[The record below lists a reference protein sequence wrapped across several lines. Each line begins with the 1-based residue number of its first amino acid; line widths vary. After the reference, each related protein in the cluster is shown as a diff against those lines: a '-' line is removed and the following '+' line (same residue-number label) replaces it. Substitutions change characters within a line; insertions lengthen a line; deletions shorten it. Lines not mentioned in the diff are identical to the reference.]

1 MDETQLHSPAMK
13 RARVVVIEDHT
24 LVRDLLGAVLE
35 QDPALEL
42 AGNFANVADGI
53 KGCLRLRP
61 QLAIVDWMLP
71 DGKGIDIVRGL
82 TAKLPATRFLFL
94 SSIEKEHVVR
104 EAIDAGVHGF
114 VMKRA
119 TYDTLLEAIRMIIS
133 GKSYY
138 CSVSSRL
145 LVDALRTAATDGAS
159 ALSARE
165 RDILLGIARGESV
178 KSIAHRAGL
187 SPKTVNNQL
196 AALRDK
202 LGIRDTVGLVRY
214 ALRHGIVE
222 EL

>member
-1 MDETQLHSPAMK
+1 MDSSPLQSSAMK
-13 RARVVVIEDHT
+13 PASIVLIEDHT
-24 LVRDLLGAVLE
+24 LVRHLLAAVLKG
-35 QDPALEL
+35 DDTLEL
-42 AGNFANVADGI
+42 AGDYATVAEGI

-61 QLAIVDWMLP
+61 KLAIIDWMLP
-71 DGKGIDIVRGL
+71 DGKGIDIVRSL
-82 TAKLPATRFLFL
+82 APKLPGTRFLFL

-119 TYDTLLEAIRMIIS
+119 SYDTLLEAIQTILA

-145 LVDALRTAATDGAS
+145 LVEALRTAADAGAN
-159 ALSARE
+159 ALTARE
-165 RDILLGIARGESV
+165 RDIIIGIARGETV
-178 KSIAHRAGL
+178 KSMAHRFEL

-196 AALRDK
+196 ATLREK

-214 ALRHGIVE
+214 AINHGLVE
-222 EL
+222 DF

>member
-1 MDETQLHSPAMK
+1 MNETPLHSPAMK
-13 RARVVVIEDHT
+13 RASVVVIEDHT
-24 LVRDLLGAVLE
+24 LVRDLLTAVLE
-35 QDPALEL
+35 EDPALEL

-61 QLAIVDWMLP
+61 KLAIVDWMLP
-71 DGKGIDIVRGL
+71 DGKGIDVVRGL
-82 TAKLPATRFLFL
+82 APKLPGTRFLFL

-104 EAIDAGVHGF
+104 EAIDAGVDGF

-119 TYDTLLEAIRMIIS
+119 SYDTLLEAIRVILG

-138 CSVSSRL
+138 CPVSSRL
-145 LVDALRTAATDGAS
+145 LVEALRTAANAGANV
-159 ALSARE
+159 LSARE
-165 RDILLGIARGESV
+165 RDILVGIARGETV

-214 ALRHGIVE
+214 ALHHGIVE